1 MPERRMR
8 VLYRDPSNLSLSEK
22 ILMEYDASAQMM
34 SIDDM
39 LEYFCIIQYFD
50 KKVYLDSWDEQAI
63 MRFRSIIKTL
73 KARLGRHFH
82 AVNGD
87 TFSAEYDSVCRSH
100 RSVYLEALVY
110 YKVIDR
116 ISDSQMR
123 AFLEAHSQLLTRILQ
138 RKAIVKRFGIV
149 ITDYIVNH
157 IEMTETIIKH
167 YFERRDESE
176 PETYMPEELSS
187 DMKNT
192 IIQKYIDWDD
202 AHPSYLNLISGLK
215 KAGDFRIT
223 DKMRLKAK
231 RRYVQFVNEQFQ
243 KGASVQELR
252 GNASFD
258 KQDEV
263 IIAHREPFQIS
274 YSYSIDW
281 IDENLDYPTLMNN
294 FIHLFKYTDNHCRCR
309 FLSNPANIGPIEGLM
324 GLHGKTEYA
333 VGAEYH
339 MSHISSSNQMYAYQE
354 VLRQRGIEIESLYK
368 WFFEEYLPQEFGVD
382 GFKYV
387 APSTSASNLEKI
399 LVMTSQIDAVIKQYR
414 LYLEDQSIDRDL
426 FEFSSMPYKIVDTPS
441 MIDEKY
447 AYVVSREIKEAMHL
461 LFSDQCMLSYT
472 DSTKDKYHNFAS
484 LLLNERIKREDIS
497 EWNQKDLAWLFD
509 KDYVYEGNNGYL
521 HIRSAMVSL
530 LADLY
535 NNGSIVIPYCK
546 GDKKTFL
553 DQLIARKELQVES
566 KLFTKQE
573 QDYLDYMLNVQQFTN
588 GPELR
593 NKYVHGTF
601 SLRPEM
607 HKSDYIELLKIMV
620 LIIIKINEEFCL
632 TYPENENRIS
642 RKQK

>member
-8 VLYRDPSNLSLSEK
+8 VLYRDPSKFDVSNNLSLSEK

-281 IDENLDYPTLMNN
+281 IDENLDY
-294 FIHLFKYTDNHCRCR
+294 
-309 FLSNPANIGPIEGLM
+309 
-324 GLHGKTEYA
+324 
-333 VGAEYH
+333 
-339 MSHISSSNQMYAYQE
+339 
-354 VLRQRGIEIESLYK
+354 
-368 WFFEEYLPQEFGVD
+368 
-382 GFKYV
+382 
-387 APSTSASNLEKI
+387 
-399 LVMTSQIDAVIKQYR
+399 
-414 LYLEDQSIDRDL
+414 
-426 FEFSSMPYKIVDTPS
+426 
-441 MIDEKY
+441 
-447 AYVVSREIKEAMHL
+447 
-461 LFSDQCMLSYT
+461 
-472 DSTKDKYHNFAS
+472 
-484 LLLNERIKREDIS
+484 
-497 EWNQKDLAWLFD
+497 QK
-509 KDYVYEGNNGYL
+509 
-521 HIRSAMVSL
+521 H
-530 LADLY
+530 
-535 NNGSIVIPYCK
+535 
-546 GDKKTFL
+546 
-553 DQLIARKELQVES
+553 
-566 KLFTKQE
+566 
-573 QDYLDYMLNVQQFTN
+573 
-588 GPELR
+588 
-593 NKYVHGTF
+593 
-601 SLRPEM
+601 
-607 HKSDYIELLKIMV
+607 
-620 LIIIKINEEFCL
+620 
-632 TYPENENRIS
+632 
-642 RKQK
+642 